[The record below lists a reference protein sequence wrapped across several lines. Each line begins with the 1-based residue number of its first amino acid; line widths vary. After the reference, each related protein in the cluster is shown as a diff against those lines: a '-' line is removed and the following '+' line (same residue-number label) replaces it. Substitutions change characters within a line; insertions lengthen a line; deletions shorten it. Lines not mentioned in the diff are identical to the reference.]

1 MVTSLPL
8 VCGNTTKFRML
19 MFVQCFYQK
28 FWIHPPLGAEDWL
41 QCSNHPL
48 VICNDLSCGWTSTE
62 LTCGHTWITHYV
74 RNRVKMTTAKSP
86 SIQEGSR
93 IYAILLQD
101 LMKRGVCRH
110 VVEML

>member
-1 MVTSLPL
+1 
-8 VCGNTTKFRML
+8 
-19 MFVQCFYQK
+19 
-28 FWIHPPLGAEDWL
+28 
-41 QCSNHPL
+41 
-48 VICNDLSCGWTSTE
+48 
-62 LTCGHTWITHYV
+62 
-74 RNRVKMTTAKSP
+74 MTTAKSP